1 MGKFKDMTEGLKML
15 KDLQKSMSGMDLN
28 DPQKLLDSLNLDM
41 EALNE
46 SYIQQMMPKTIL
58 KYTYKSVNK
67 EPVYEYPTDS
77 GFDLRAN
84 KKVTLG
90 PLERELVPTG
100 LFLDIPEGYEVQIR
114 PKSGLA
120 LKKGLSVV
128 NTPGTIDQ
136 GYTGEVQVILINL
149 SNETHTIEVGD
160 KIAQAVLSSVTAGKH
175 VTLQRVLNVDDK
187 DRGDNGF
194 GSTGN

>member
-1 MGKFKDMTEGLKML
+1 MGKLKDITEGLKML
-15 KDLQKSMSGMDLN
+15 KDLQKGIGGMDLN
-28 DPQKLLDSLNLDM
+28 DPQKLLDSMNLDM
-41 EALNE
+41 DKLNE
-46 SYIQQMMPKTIL
+46 SFIQQSIPKTKL
-58 KYTYKSVNK
+58 SYSYKSINK

-77 GFDLRAN
+77 GFDLRSN
-84 KKVTLG
+84 VKVTLG

-100 LFLDIPEGYEVQIR
+100 LFLDIPEGYEVQVR

-120 LKKGLSVV
+120 IKKGLSVV
-128 NTPGTIDQ
+128 NTPGTVDQ

-149 SNETHTIEVGD
+149 SNETHTIEIGD
-160 KIAQAVLSSVTAGKH
+160 KIAQAVLTPVMSGKF
-175 VTLQRVLNVDDK
+175 VNLQRVLNVDDK